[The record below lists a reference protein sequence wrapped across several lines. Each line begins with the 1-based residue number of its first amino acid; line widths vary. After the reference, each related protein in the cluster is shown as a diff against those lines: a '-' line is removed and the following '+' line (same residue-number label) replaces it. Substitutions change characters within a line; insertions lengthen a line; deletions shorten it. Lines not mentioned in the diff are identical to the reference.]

1 MQGLEENNQPTN
13 KGKNGLVVPLA
24 LVGILLA
31 GSVGYNIY
39 QANQIGNLEKN
50 ESLNSQILKNETGQ
64 KDQIRKQYDS
74 ILNDYTQYKARI
86 EDRNNLLGDKEN
98 MIQLKNQDIQEILDK
113 DNPTAEEMNRA
124 RKMINDLEGSVKNY
138 KSEVARL
145 QKENAILVR
154 SVDELNNKK
163 SALTTDNNNLRENNK
178 ELTYNYET
186 EKSVRQKDNAISK
199 GKINELSSTLSVSNQ
214 QIKGI
219 RVRNSGKEVEKT
231 RAKRIDKIR
240 VSFDVDRNSRTESGE
255 KKLYVAIYNPDGTLG
270 RYGNAQGGQ
279 IELRSGDTVNF
290 SDAINFNYT
299 NGQTKNITF
308 DWENEEFQK
317 GVYTF
322 NVYENGFKI
331 SQAKITLN

>member
-1 MQGLEENNQPTN
+1 MQDSQQNNQPSN
-13 KGKNGLVVPLA
+13 NGKNGLILPLA
-24 LVGILLA
+24 LVGVLLA
-31 GSVGYNIY
+31 GSIGYNIY
-39 QANQIGNLEKN
+39 QANEIGSLEKN
-50 ESLNSQILKNETGQ
+50 ESLNSDILKNETAQ

-74 ILNDYTQYKARI
+74 ILNDYSQYKARI
-86 EDRNNLLGDKEN
+86 EDRNNLLSDKEK

-124 RKMINDLEGSVKNY
+124 RKMISDLEGSVKNY
-138 KSEVARL
+138 KTEVARL

-154 SVDELNNKK
+154 NVNELNSQNA
-163 SALTTDNNNLRENNK
+163 ALTTDNNNLKENNK
-178 ELTYNYET
+178 ELTYNYES
-186 EKSVRQKDNAISK
+186 EKNIRSKDNAINK
-199 GKINELSSTLSVSNQ
+199 TKINELSSTLSVSNQ

-219 RVRNSGKEVEKT
+219 RVRSSGKEVEKT

-240 VSFDVDRNSRTESGE
+240 VSFDVDRNSRTESGN

-270 RYGNAQGGQ
+270 SYGNSQGGQ
-279 IELRSGDTVNF
+279 IELRSGDTANF
-290 SDAINFNYT
+290 SDAIAFDYT
-299 NGQTKNITF
+299 NGQTKNLTF

-331 SQAKITLN
+331 SQAKIALR

>member
-86 EDRNNLLGDKEN
+86 EDLNNLLGDKEN

-154 SVDELNNKK
+154 SVDELNNKN

-186 EKSVRQKDNAISK
+186 EKSVRQKENAISK

>member
-1 MQGLEENNQPTN
+1 MQGLEENNQPVN

-74 ILNDYTQYKARI
+74 ILSDYTQYKARI

-124 RKMINDLEGSVKNY
+124 RKMINDLEGSVRNY
-138 KSEVARL
+138 KTEVARL

-154 SVDELNNKK
+154 SVDELNNKNA
-163 SALTTDNNNLRENNK
+163 ALTSDNNNLRENNK
-178 ELTYNYET
+178 ELTYSYET
-186 EKSVRQKDNAISK
+186 EKNVRQKDNAISK

-214 QIKGI
+214 KITGI

-240 VSFDVDRNSRTESGE
+240 VSFDVDRNSRTESGD
-255 KKLYVAIYNPDGTLG
+255 KKLYVAIYNPDGSLG

-308 DWENEEFQK
+308 DWENEDFQK